1 VQFDYAYRQ
10 SSTIVDSGTGT
21 SMSFSPDLKRA
32 PTFFRGELAAKL
44 PFREAM
50 SALHDVVISD
60 QRQKPRDKSA
70 YLAWRATQDEI
81 DWATVGRERDAIATR
96 VAGLETELRTLTGR
110 RHERHHDFDRAR
122 TDFFRYLYEKERDLW
137 MVLDPVVTVHPDQV
151 AFECF
156 SEDESSYGRLAAG
169 YEVFTRLGERAC
181 GTTNVDYSQRLY
193 DEFQKIRSYK
203 STTLE
208 VDPGGFAVATTAEAA
223 HKEVKI
229 DLPESWVRGFLQV
242 SSAMGMRAAQVELH
256 PMDVHNMCW
265 ILRRRREVHGPRS
278 IRFCLTPGQPVRL
291 VFEPWGTE
299 LRCPRSIYRGA
310 EATEIRVWGRRR
322 LHVLERLVPVARKF
336 TVHLLGTGM
345 PSFYVADL
353 GDLSFTL
360 GLSGWT
366 RNDWSHGGNFD
377 LLAPRE
383 DVDDLTRRRVFEALK
398 THWLATP
405 EALATELGLER
416 KLVVSALDAWVQA
429 GRAIYDLAGGVYRA
443 RELAREPLPVDAL
456 RFSSERERL
465 ALTLLHEGK
474 IACAVSASGEAG
486 LKIRGL
492 VSHVGKRFEPSL
504 VLDGDGRVL
513 DAACTCNLFQQHR
526 LRRGPCEHV
535 LALRLA
541 QRRGISDVLE
551 PRPPSAPG
559 AVAASAARA
568 ALVPPPAAAEAAP
581 GAASEAPAAP
591 AAPGF
596 WKRLWS
602 KMSGK
607 GGAAAA
613 PGGASAAPSLDPALV
628 AEIHSAVAEISVTMA
643 EIRDE
648 RAVVAAIA
656 AACAA
661 AKSPKGYPAAAV
673 QALRASP
680 EVVAIH
686 GDDERLAN
694 VFRTA
699 FARSAQRR

>member
-10 SSTIVDSGTGT
+10 SSAIVDSGSDTA
-21 SMSFSPDLKRA
+21 MSFSPDLKRA

-50 SALHDVVISD
+50 SALHDVVVSD
-60 QRQKPRDKSA
+60 LRQKPRDKSA
-70 YLAWRATQDEI
+70 YHAWRATQDEI
-81 DWATVGRERDAIATR
+81 DWATVGREREAVAAR
-96 VAGLETELRTLTGR
+96 VQLLQNELATLTGR
-110 RHERHHDFDRAR
+110 QSERHREFQRAR

-137 MVLDPVVTVHPDQV
+137 IVLDPVVTVHPDQV

-169 YEVFTRLGERAC
+169 YEVFTQLGERAC

-193 DEFQKIRSYK
+193 DELQKIRSYK
-203 STTLE
+203 GTTLE

-242 SSAMGMRAAQVELH
+242 SAAMGLAAEAVLELH
-256 PMDVHNMCW
+256 PMDVHNLCFV
-265 ILRRRREVHGPRS
+265 LRRRKELTGPRS
-278 IRFCLTPGQPVRL
+278 LRFVLTPGAPVRV
-291 VFEPWGTE
+291 VFEPWGVD

-310 EATEIRVWGRRR
+310 RATEVRVWGRRR

-336 TVHLLGTGM
+336 TVHLCGTGM
-345 PSFYVADL
+345 PSFWVADL
-353 GDLSFTL
+353 GHMSFTL

-398 THWLATP
+398 ARWLATP
-405 EALATELGLER
+405 DALAAELGLER
-416 KLVVSALDAWVQA
+416 RIVVSALDAWVQA

-443 RELAREPLPVDAL
+443 RELSREPLPVEQL
-456 RFSSERERL
+456 RFSSEREPKAL
-465 ALTLLHEGK
+465 AILHEGK
-474 IACAVSASGEAG
+474 VACAVVGADGDK
-486 LKIRGL
+486 LRLRGAVL
-492 VSHVGKRFEPSL
+492 HAERRSEPAL
-504 VLDGDGRVL
+504 VLDADGRVL
-513 DAACTCNLFQQHR
+513 DATCTCNFFQQNR

-541 QRRGISDVLE
+541 QRRGINDVLE
-551 PRPPSAPG
+551 LPAE
-559 AVAASAARA
+559 
-568 ALVPPPAAAEAAP
+568 PAAAPAVPVAPAAAP
-581 GAASEAPAAP
+581 AAPAPATDAAAAPAAEAAP

-596 WKRLWS
+596 WKRLWR

-607 GGAAAA
+607 GAAA
-613 PGGASAAPSLDPALV
+613 PAAPATIDPALL
-628 AEIHSAVAEISVTMA
+628 AEIHSAVAEISVTQA

-648 RAVVAAIA
+648 KRVVADIAAAIA
-656 AACAA
+656 AAA
-661 AKSPKGYPAAAV
+661 SPRGYVAAAV
-673 QALRASP
+673 AALHDSP
-680 EVVAIH
+680 AVVRLH
-686 GDDERLAN
+686 GDHERLAS

-699 FARSAQRR
+699 FARLDKRR